1 MTCTAQCFSIN
12 AAVLGENIILTEIA
26 FTASEH

>member
-1 MTCTAQCFSIN
+1 MACTAQYFSIKT
-12 AAVLGENIILTEIA
+12 AILGENIILTEIA